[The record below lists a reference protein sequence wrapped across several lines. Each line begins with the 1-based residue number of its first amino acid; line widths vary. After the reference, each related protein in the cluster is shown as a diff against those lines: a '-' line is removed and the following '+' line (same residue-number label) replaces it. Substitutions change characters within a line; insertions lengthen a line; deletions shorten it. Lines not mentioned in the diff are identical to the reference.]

1 VCSRAAARPT
11 RARAAG
17 AQIKARSRPGASLAD
32 HFFAKFGRGTP
43 ACQAAQRT
51 FAESMAAYS
60 LVCYLLQIKA
70 RRPPRA
76 AASIHKTVHKPRLF

>member
-1 VCSRAAARPT
+1 MRSACRE
-11 RARAAG
+11 
-17 AQIKARSRPGASLAD
+17 QIKARSRPGTSLAD

-70 RRPPRA
+70 RTCGPPH
-76 AASIHKTVHKPRLF
+76 SSTIEHY